1 MCWAVPAKVVSID
14 SDVVATV
21 DLGGNTLKKV
31 AIGVENLNKGDY
43 VMVHAGV
50 IIAKLSKEE
59 VIENIKFIAEQ
70 IREVAQMEG
79 GNPEEAVKSFT
90 EAVSSILKEEEDGE
104 K

>member
-70 IREVAQMEG
+70 IRQVAEIEG

-90 EAVSSILKEEEDGE
+90 EAVSAILKEEDGE

>member
-1 MCWAVPAKVVSID
+1 MCWAVPAKVISID
-14 SDVVATV
+14 SDVMATV

-59 VIENIKFIAEQ
+59 VIENIKFVAEQ
-70 IREVAQMEG
+70 IREAAEIEG
-79 GNPEEAVKSFT
+79 ENPEEAVKSFT
-90 EAVSSILKEEEDGE
+90 AAVSGILKDVGE